1 MKKLIFILF
10 LFTCIKAS
18 AQIPIRSLT
27 NVADKSLYVDNHF
40 TPPRYNDTT
49 QANLNLGL
57 DSCGAIIFTR
67 IDQKLWKRVC
77 NPTKHWEE
85 IGSGGS
91 QDLEDT
97 VYAKQ
102 PLYVDAGVKDT
113 LKFNADSSGLVR
125 DAMRSNDSVYLKING
140 EWVFAFIDSVGSSG
154 GGSVEYVLQGWGIKV
169 DSTGRNYTVK
179 ADSSVLATLYKVQQ
193 DSLAIVGNM
202 WKLGGNL
209 MSGYEDSL
217 NYIGVNDAQ
226 KYFNVKTNHNLAGR
240 LYSKPDTLMGEGASV
255 VQLGFNVY
263 DNAPKI
269 AIGSRISNTG
279 AYFSEYTT
287 PIAIGNNLFG
297 GNLSSPNAVTDTINA
312 IMIGNNIALGDN
324 VLPSYNQNTAIG
336 NQIVMDD
343 EQKAIVIGS
352 NNFLNNLF
360 TIDDGSAYETERYNS
375 HIILGNNTIP
385 SSSFVFTEH
394 PTFFLSPNIK
404 QLNFPLNGGNDGDV
418 LTRDISGNS
427 RWATIQP
434 DYIIDNDYTEILN
447 VDSSLN
453 RKYLLGL
460 RYDILKD
467 SINAVS
473 KRLITDST
481 IWNKIGTNKWEL
493 RNTSGNPYGD
503 TLSIGK
509 TIMGI
514 DEATGYNDYLIMDN
528 DALTFTNSQKQNEL
542 GEDPIF
548 IAGLDYIFSSNYGIG
563 GTFLN
568 MNSPSGIGR
577 ILYLPKMTNTDTL
590 ANKLWV
596 TKTISDSAKEIKL
609 FTPLNVEEDTV
620 RLRYNFTSANPLD
633 TLKMANVGTLV
644 ELANTTVDTGI
655 YLDANTLTNMKVGE
669 TIKLFNNNATNF
681 DFEIYEASGTTLRG
695 NTVIPHFGSAEII
708 KRNATT
714 YFILNTQ

>member
-18 AQIPIRSLT
+18 AQIPIRSFT

-85 IGSGGS
+85 IG
-91 QDLEDT
+91 LEDT
-97 VYAKQ
+97 VYVRQ

-125 DAMRSNDSVYLKING
+125 DAMRSNDSVYIKING
-140 EWVFAFIDSVGSSG
+140 EWVFAFIDSVGSG
-154 GGSVEYVLQGWGIKV
+154 GGGGNVDYVLQGWGIKV

-179 ADSSVLATLYKVQQ
+179 ADSSVLATFYKVQQ

-202 WKLGGNL
+202 WKLGGNNIAAL
-209 MSGYEDSL
+209 NDSL
-217 NYIGVNDAQ
+217 NYIGISEPS
-226 KYFNVKTNHNLAGR
+226 KMFNVKTNYNLAAR
-240 LYSKPDTLMGEGASV
+240 LYSKPDTLGMEGSSI

-263 DNAPKI
+263 NDAPKI
-269 AIGSRISNTG
+269 AIGSRISAGDATP
-279 AYFSEYTT
+279 YFSEYTT

-297 GNLSSPNAVTDTINA
+297 KNIGSPPGITDTINA
-312 IMIGNNIALGDN
+312 IMIGNNIAMGDN
-324 VLPSYNQNTAIG
+324 ILPSYNQNTAIG
-336 NQIVMDD
+336 NQIVLDD

-352 NNFLNNLF
+352 NNYLNNLF
-360 TIDDGSAYETERYNS
+360 TMDDGIPYETERYNS

-418 LTRDISGNS
+418 LTRDINGYS
-427 RWATIQP
+427 RWAALPPSGT
-434 DYIIDNDYTEILN
+434 TEYLN
-447 VDSSLN
+447 LTASADMLQLDSVSRN
-453 RKYLLGL
+453 YFVGL
-460 RYDILKD
+460 RYNVLKD
-467 SINAVS
+467 SIQAVS
-473 KRLITDST
+473 NKLITDST

-509 TIMGI
+509 TIMAL
-514 DEATGYNDYLIMDN
+514 DEATGFNDYLIMDG
-528 DALTFTNSQKQNEL
+528 DALTFNNSFLLQ
-542 GEDPIF
+542 EDPIF
-548 IAGLDYIFSSNYGIG
+548 QAGLDYIFSRPYQTGSST
-563 GTFLN
+563 TFY
-568 MNSPSGIGR
+568 MNSPSGVGR
-577 ILYLPKMTNTDTL
+577 AIYLPKMTVTDTL